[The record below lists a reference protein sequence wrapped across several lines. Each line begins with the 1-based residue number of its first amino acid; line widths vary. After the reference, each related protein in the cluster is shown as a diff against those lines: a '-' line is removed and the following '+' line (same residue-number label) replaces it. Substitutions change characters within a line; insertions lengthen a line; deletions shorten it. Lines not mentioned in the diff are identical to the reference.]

1 MSQSHMSNN
10 ENNRQSK
17 NDIPHSLQALSKEQA
32 KTLLNQFSLASL
44 ENKVLNKDDI
54 IDIHNTCILFISPKK
69 ILQLF
74 SL

>member
-54 IDIHNTCILFISPKK
+54 IDIHNNYQQQKN
-69 ILQLF
+69 Q
-74 SL
+74 

>member
-54 IDIHNTCILFISPKK
+54 ID
-69 ILQLF
+69 
-74 SL
+74 